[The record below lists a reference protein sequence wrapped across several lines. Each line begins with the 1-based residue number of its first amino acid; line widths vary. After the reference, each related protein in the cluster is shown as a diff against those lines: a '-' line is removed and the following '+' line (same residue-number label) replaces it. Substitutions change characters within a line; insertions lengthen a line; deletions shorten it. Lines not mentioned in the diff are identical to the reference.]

1 MNLLNKKWI
10 KYKNNN
16 VKIHKENGR
25 LIIENNSNRHGFVCC
40 THIFKK
46 QDDYDVKLNFEGKVL
61 NGEAAL
67 LTVLNRKREILY
79 KEILDTP
86 FRSMQHIKYIDNK
99 EKTIISK
106 LYFFIDYK
114 YNTLF

>member
-67 LTVLNRKREILY
+67 LTVLNRKREILAEGTLNSTTY
-79 KEILDTP
+79 ITNQVFKYYIIA
-86 FRSMQHIKYIDNK
+86 IKI
-99 EKTIISK
+99 
-106 LYFFIDYK
+106 FP
-114 YNTLF
+114 NTKIN